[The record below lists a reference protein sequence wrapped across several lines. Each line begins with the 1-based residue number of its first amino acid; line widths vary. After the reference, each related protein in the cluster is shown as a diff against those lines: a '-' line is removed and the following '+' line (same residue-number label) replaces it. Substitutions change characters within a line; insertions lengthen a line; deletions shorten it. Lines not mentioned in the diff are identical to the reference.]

1 MGTRTDAL
9 PLPSGQLISSLLLGD
24 VLFIIALLA
33 LARLGL
39 RSGFAS
45 VIG

>member
-9 PLPSGQLISSLLLGD
+9 PLHSGQLISSLLLGD
-24 VLFIIALLA
+24 VLFMIALLV